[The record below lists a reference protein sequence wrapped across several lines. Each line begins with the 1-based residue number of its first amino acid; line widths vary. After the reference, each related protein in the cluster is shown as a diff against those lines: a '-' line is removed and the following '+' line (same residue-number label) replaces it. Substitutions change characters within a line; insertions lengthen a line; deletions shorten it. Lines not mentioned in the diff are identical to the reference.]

1 MRAVIVSLAI
11 CLVSTVVVGIVMA
24 DAVSPPLHQQAQAAQ
39 QTGGWSTTVFKNP
52 H

>member
-1 MRAVIVSLAI
+1 MRTVIVSLAI
-11 CLVSTVVVGIVMA
+11 CVVSTVVVGIVIA
-24 DAVSPPLHQQAQAAQ
+24 DAVRPPLRPQAQAAQ

>member
-11 CLVSTVVVGIVMA
+11 CAVSTVVVGIVIA
-24 DAVSPPLHQQAQAAQ
+24 DAVSAPMPQQQSRAAQ
-39 QTGGWSTTVFKNP
+39 SSGWTTTVFKNP